1 MATNKCLVATR
12 VVLVDNKEIWNGA
25 KLYDPSTSVQ
35 VVITAGIDKA
45 AASEKRSLV
54 FVSAAS
60 ETSQQLRNT
69 ELDNDDLPELL
80 RNDNGLFLKVAVQSS
95 GSEGSAP
102 RSLPSATQRITAAQ
116 LRLGRSIDRFPLATF
131 VTLVRSTSYLS
142 ETCVVGG
149 VLAPRPYLGCVN
161 MRVLGQGPLCFF
173 LP

>member
-54 FVSAAS
+54 LVFVSVAS
-60 ETSQQLRNT
+60 ETSQQLRST

-102 RSLPSATQRITAAQ
+102 RSLPSATQRITDTQ
-116 LRLGRSIDRFPLATF
+116 QRLAGRCRRRRRAIAT
-131 VTLVRSTSYLS
+131 TTGR
-142 ETCVVGG
+142 
-149 VLAPRPYLGCVN
+149 RW
-161 MRVLGQGPLCFF
+161 R
-173 LP
+173 